1 VECRRH
7 CFLFF
12 VEERIMI
19 VRLGAR
25 GFGIAFFISVC
36 LFYLITQLRLES
48 CYDCFRPHGFP
59 FTYFHEGGYA
69 GGSAWVWPGVIGDLF
84 CVLGLATLIV
94 WIWNYFISE
103 R

>member
-1 VECRRH
+1 MPSP
-7 CFLFF
+7 LFSVF
-12 VEERIMI
+12 RGRANMI

-69 GGSAWVWPGVIGDLF
+69 GGSAWVGR
-84 CVLGLATLIV
+84 A
-94 WIWNYFISE
+94 
-103 R
+103 